1 MTAPVL
7 LKRPF
12 WIPSSFSK
20 SMKYFG
26 YCRRTFNG
34 MQAECEYV
42 LLHTCQDPMLQIVLA
57 YATKIWYRSE
67 VESLSRY
74 TKKTL
79 RGRAEP
85 GVARY
90 MGNVRKRRGHVL
102 AVNINAI
109 DWAGVIVGNTEI
121 HDILVLDD
129 GKGTFTIEGRAL
141 GEHRP

>member
-1 MTAPVL
+1 
-7 LKRPF
+7 
-12 WIPSSFSK
+12 
-20 SMKYFG
+20 
-26 YCRRTFNG
+26 

-57 YATKIWYRSE
+57 YATK
-67 VESLSRY
+67 
-74 TKKTL
+74 T
-79 RGRAEP
+79 